1 MSFVSRYRRGLVT
14 LLALA
19 LSALLVLSFACGGG
33 DDDDEGGDGTGTA
46 AATTPA
52 DTGNG
57 GNGEEVTF
65 DVEMTDEA
73 YTPNDFTVARGAQVT
88 LNLNNAGTAIHNV
101 RIAGEDDKYNTA
113 DDAVS
118 DPDLIT
124 GGDTGTV
131 KWTAPNKAGEYKYQ
145 CDIHPNLGGII
156 TVQ

>member
-1 MSFVSRYRRGLVT
+1 MSLVSRYRSRLIA

-33 DDDDEGGDGTGTA
+33 DDDDGADG
-46 AATTPA
+46 
-52 DTGNG
+52 TGNG

-73 YTPNDFTVARGAQVT
+73 YTPSDFTVARGAQVT
-88 LNLNNAGTAIHNV
+88 LNLTNAGMAIHNV
-101 RIAGEDDKYNTA
+101 RIAGEDDEYNTA

-156 TVQ
+156 TVE

>member
-1 MSFVSRYRRGLVT
+1 MSLVSRYRSRLIA

-19 LSALLVLSFACGGG
+19 LSALLVLSFACVGG
-33 DDDDEGGDGTGTA
+33 DDDDGADG
-46 AATTPA
+46 
-52 DTGNG
+52 TGNG

-73 YTPNDFTVARGAQVT
+73 YTPSDFTVARGAQVT
-88 LNLNNAGTAIHNV
+88 LNLTNAGMAIHNV
-101 RIAGEDDKYNTA
+101 RIAGEDDEYNTA

-156 TVQ
+156 TVE

>member
-1 MSFVSRYRRGLVT
+1 MSLVSRHRSRLIP

-19 LSALLVLSFACGGG
+19 LTALLALSFACGGG
-33 DDDDEGGDGTGTA
+33 DDDDDGGGTGTP

-52 DTGNG
+52 ATGNG
-57 GNGEEVTF
+57 GDGEDVTF
-65 DVEMTDEA
+65 DIEMTDEA
-73 YTPNDFTVARGAQVT
+73 YIPNDFTVAKGAKLT
-88 LNLNNAGTAIHNV
+88 LNLTNTGTAIHNV

-124 GGDTGTV
+124 GGGTGTV
-131 KWTAPNKAGEYKYQ
+131 KWTVPNKAGEFKYQ